1 MKKKVITLVLAFIG
15 LSTFSQTINGS
26 FESKFKRYAK
36 NESFSGTPTQV
47 CDIVAWK
54 AERINKQIVLWSDA
68 DVNSVSYSVSD
79 LSDGG
84 NQIAASN
91 IRLRFG
97 TYIKGDPKAR
107 SCSEYPS
114 HPTFVEIADA
124 LSDDKIT
131 TLKSSDPIKI
141 WVSIDVPIN
150 TSVGNYT
157 GTITINGGVTPLV
170 FTINVNVVDYV
181 LPTVANWNFHLD
193 IWQFPV
199 RILDRYN
206 ASNSGN
212 PINIWSNEHFDLIE
226 PVYKLLADSGQKA
239 ITTYIKD
246 GALGAKSM
254 IKWIKKTDG
263 SWEYDFTVF
272 DEYVTTLM
280 SWGIT
285 KQIDCFSPVGWNEGI
300 IPYHNESTN
309 SMINL
314 SAPLGSTTYS
324 TRWNHFLTA
333 FKTYLDNKGWF
344 NKVVLYLDEVVE
356 AKLLNVASVVHGN
369 NPNWKLGIAYS
380 HELSNASKASFYDLS
395 GILESASN
403 DGISENK
410 ISTFYTSCTQTQP
423 NNYITPENSPA
434 EMTWMGWHAFNKNY
448 DGYLR
453 WAFDNWTKNDPFD
466 ARDGSHTA
474 GDFSMVYRAS
484 NNYPSEV
491 LSSIRFEML
500 REGIQDFEKLKIL
513 KANLEASSN
522 PYDQEVLNGLNT
534 IMANF
539 DETSGSGA
547 KQLII
552 QSQKAIQDIV
562 LGTFTYCK
570 VNGVTDTN
578 YYVKSLTSS
587 GGNNNLNFSASQYP
601 SFGYEHHTLSTIST
615 HAEDSFTLSL
625 VNSNASNCARTKV
638 WIDWNNDNDF
648 DDLEEEVF
656 SGGIMGSCGNSL
668 TYNISITVPITVY
681 QGVKRMRI
689 QVRDSSESEPEAC
702 GTNDKTGTADFDL
715 EILDPYCS
723 VIGTGDYNA
732 NKVLTDGGIINID
745 YAGSSGSNNYVNNE
759 DKITIAQALSFNLL
773 VTNSNGWSRSIVW
786 IDWNGDNDFEDVDE
800 QLPPLSPEKVVV
812 GTTPTYT
819 INITV
824 PETAKLG
831 VSKIRIVTGDAWT
844 YEDSAIPNTPC
855 GIPSPDG
862 TLENSAIK
870 DFIIEVTSSLGMEA
884 PNDNT
889 FLIYPNPVK
898 TKFSIN
904 SSLLNNNETKIH
916 IANSLGQIVYMER
929 VDSFQSPQEITVPS
943 SLKKGLYIL
952 MINSLSHI
960 FTHKIIVN

>member
-1 MKKKVITLVLAFIG
+1 MKNILVSIVVALIG
-15 LSTFSQTINGS
+15 FSATSQTINGS
-26 FESKFKRYAK
+26 FESKFKRYIK
-36 NESFSGTPTQV
+36 NESFTGTPAQV
-47 CDIVAWK
+47 WDVVAWK
-54 AERINKQIVLWSDA
+54 GERINKQIVLWSDT
-68 DVNSVSYSVSD
+68 DVNSISYSISD
-79 LSDGG
+79 LSSDL

-97 TYIKGDPKAR
+97 RYVKGDPEAR
-107 SCSEYPS
+107 SCSQYPT

-124 LSDDKIT
+124 LSSDELT
-131 TLKSSDPIKI
+131 TMTSSDPIKL
-141 WVSIDVPIN
+141 WLTIDVPSSTIP
-150 TSVGNYT
+150 GNYS
-157 GTITINGGVTPLV
+157 GTITVNGGSSP
-170 FTINVNVVDYV
+170 FIFAINITVVDYA

-193 IWQFPV
+193 IWQFPI
-199 RILDRYN
+199 RILEHYN
-206 ASNSGN
+206 ASNLDSQ
-212 PINIWSNEHFDLIE
+212 IIIWSNEHFALFE
-226 PVYKLLADSGQKA
+226 PVYRLLADGGQKA

-246 GALGAKSM
+246 GALGAESM
-254 IKWIKKTDG
+254 VEWIKKTDG
-263 SWEYDFTVF
+263 TWEYDFTVF
-272 DEYVTTLM
+272 DQYVTSLM

-285 KQIDCFSPVGWNEGI
+285 EQIDCFSPVGWNEETISYWDETTG
-300 IPYHNESTN
+300 TT
-309 SMINL
+309 INL
-314 SAPLGSTTYS
+314 NAPLNSNTYS
-324 TRWNHFLTA
+324 LRWDDFLTA
-333 FKTYLDNKGWF
+333 FKIHLDNKGWF
-344 NKVVLYLDEVVE
+344 DKAILYLDEVSESKLNDVE
-356 AKLLNVASVVHGN
+356 TVVHSN

-380 HELSNASKASFYDLS
+380 HGLSNATKANFYDLS

-434 EMTWMGWHAFNKNY
+434 EMTWMGWHAFNENY

-453 WAFDNWTKNDPFD
+453 WAFDNWTKSDPFD

-534 IMANF
+534 IIANF
-539 DETSGSGA
+539 DKTSGSGA

-552 QSQKAIQDIV
+552 QSQKVIQDIV
-562 LGTFTYCK
+562 QGTFTYCK
-570 VNGVTDTN
+570 VNGVSDTN

-601 SFGYEHHTLSTIST
+601 SFGYEHHTLSTINV
-615 HAEDSFTLSL
+615 HPEDNFTLSL

-648 DDLEEEVF
+648 DDLEEEIFNAGV
-656 SGGIMGSCGNSL
+656 MGSCSNSL
-668 TYNISITVPITVY
+668 TYNIPITVPITAY
-681 QGVKRMRI
+681 QGVKRIRI
-689 QVRDSSESEPEAC
+689 QVRDASESEPVAC

-715 EILDPYCS
+715 EVLDPYCP
-723 VIGTGDYNA
+723 VTGTGVYNA
-732 NKVLTDGGIINID
+732 NKVLTEGGITNID
-745 YAGSSGSNNYVNNE
+745 YAGSRGSNNYVNRE
-759 DKITIAQALSFNLL
+759 DKITISQAQSFNLS

-786 IDWNGDNDFEDVDE
+786 IDWNGDNDFEDIDE

-824 PETAKLG
+824 SETAKLG
-831 VSKIRIVTGDAWT
+831 ISKIRIVTGDAWT
-844 YEDSAIPNTPC
+844 YEDSALPNTPC

-870 DFIIEVTSSLGMEA
+870 DFIIEVTSSLGMEV
-884 PNDNT
+884 PKDNSL
-889 FLIYPNPVK
+889 LIYPNPVK

-904 SSLLNNNETKIH
+904 SLLLNNNEAKIH
-916 IANSLGQIVYMER
+916 MINSVGQIMYSKKI
-929 VDSFQSPQEITVPS
+929 DSFQSPQTIALPS
-943 SLKKGLYIL
+943 TLENGLYVL
-952 MINSLSHI
+952 MINSLSRV
-960 FTHKIIVN
+960 FTSKLIVN